1 LTKNIVRFNRKALV
15 TMASKIE
22 QVVRG
27 LFDIDPQERMKLFF
41 LSLLYFLVVGA
52 YTVTRDL
59 KSSIFLGTVGKEYI
73 PWVKVISMLMLV
85 PAIFFYSRLVDKIK
99 RYQLL
104 IFYSVLF
111 GIANLIFAYYIGH
124 PTIGLLNT
132 DARPTRLF
140 GWFFY
145 FFVEGYSPFVVSV
158 FWALANSVN
167 SPAEAKKNY
176 GYMVAGSKFGGMIAA
191 ALAWYIFG
199 LSAQL
204 IKPCLTH
211 VEAHQLILVISS
223 LFLALVPIATV
234 LFMKKVPAHLMHGY
248 EAAYKLET
256 QKKAVKTKPSMF
268 AGLEMFIKYPYVL
281 GIFGMVFFYEIVSTV
296 LSYLRLGVAEA
307 GAGSISDVSKVLFE
321 IAFKAH
327 FVGFVISLVGTQA
340 LLARLG
346 TRICLMLIPVS
357 MGATLFYIIFETS
370 PEALRNALVV
380 FTALNYAF
388 LAPVRE
394 SLYLP
399 TVKEIKFKS
408 KSWIVAFG
416 SKFAKTSGSMFNV
429 FASTMGEAFVLPVH
443 SFFFAGIIGLWFG
456 VTFLLGRRFE
466 QAIAKNEVIGAEEE

>member
-1 LTKNIVRFNRKALV
+1 MLSRVKQMVC
-15 TMASKIE
+15 
-22 QVVRG
+22 G
-27 LFDIDPQERMKLFF
+27 LFEIEPQERMKLFF

-59 KSSIFLGTVGKEYI
+59 KSAIFLGTVGKEYI

-85 PAIFFYSRLVDKIK
+85 PAIFFYSRLVDKIR

-104 IFYSVLF
+104 IFYSVVF
-111 GIANLIFAYYIGH
+111 GLANLIFAYYIGH
-124 PTIGLLNT
+124 PTIGILNT
-132 DARPTRLF
+132 DAHPSRLF

-167 SPAEAKKNY
+167 SPAEAKRNY
-176 GYMVAGSKFGGMIAA
+176 GYMVAGSKIGGMVAA

-204 IKPCLTH
+204 LKPCLTH

-223 LFLALVPIATV
+223 LFLAVVPVVAV
-234 LFMKKVPAHLMHGY
+234 LFIKTVPGHLLHGY
-248 EAAYKLET
+248 EAAYQLEK
-256 QKKAVKTKPSMF
+256 QKSETAVVAKPSMF
-268 AGLEMFIKYPYVL
+268 AGLEMFVKYPYVL
-281 GIFGMVFFYEIVSTV
+281 GIFGMVFFYEIISTV
-296 LSYLRLGVAEA
+296 LGYLRLGVAEA

-327 FVGFVISLVGTQA
+327 FVGFIISLVGTQA

-346 TRICLMLIPVS
+346 TRICLMLIPFS
-357 MGATLFYIIFETS
+357 MGGILFYLVFETS
-370 PEALRNALVV
+370 PESLRNAFVV

-388 LAPVRE
+388 LSPVRE

-408 KSWIVAFG
+408 KSWIDAFG
-416 SKFAKTSGSMFNV
+416 SKFAKTAGSMFNI
-429 FASTMGEAFVLPVH
+429 FASRMGESFMLPVH
-443 SFFFAGIIGLWFG
+443 SFFFAGIVGLWFG
-456 VTFLLGRRFE
+456 VAFLLGRRFE
-466 QAIAKNEVIGAEEE
+466 KAIVNNEVIGAEGDFNRKNAV